1 MHLKIYIV
9 EELKKTQAEMKKTQ
23 DEIFNL
29 LKQQID
35 FNKKSEQIVNQ

>member
-1 MHLKIYIV
+1 
-9 EELKKTQAEMKKTQ
+9 MKKTQ

-35 FNKKSEQIVNQ
+35 FNKKSEQIVNQQINCQI